1 MSEGVRIALAG
12 ATGTLGA
19 EVLAV
24 MEEEAL
30 PISELALYGGESS
43 LGAEIEFM
51 GRQVPVE
58 VDPPQ
63 LRNTDM
69 LIVCTHAGPALELVR
84 EALRAEVACLDCSGS
99 LAASSE
105 VPMVVA
111 DLGAHDRVQT
121 APLISTPTGA
131 ALSCALVLSALQRA
145 AGLER
150 VVGTVLHSASAAGRR
165 GIADLSDQT
174 VALLNQQAA
183 ADSTAFPFPL
193 AFDCHPHGP
202 EEEQDAVA
210 PSESKI
216 RDALHRLLGPDVGI
230 GLTSVQVPAFA
241 GEASALAVQLREP
254 LLPEDA
260 VRVLDAAPGV
270 EVWEADAPG
279 TRDPIGRDVV
289 LVGRVRGD
297 DSLPTPGQGLLIWAA
312 ADPVRL
318 AASNAVKL
326 IRSRFGLD

>member
-1 MSEGVRIALAG
+1 LSAGLRIALAG
-12 ATGTLGA
+12 ATGTLGG

-24 MEEEAL
+24 MEEEGLAVA
-30 PISELALYGGESS
+30 ELALYGGERS
-43 LGAEIEFM
+43 LGAEIEYM
-51 GRQVPVE
+51 GQRLPVE

-63 LRNTDM
+63 LRHSDL
-69 LIVCTHAGPALELVR
+69 LIVCTKSGPALDLVR
-84 EALRAEVACLDCSGS
+84 EALRAEVPCLDCSGS
-99 LAASSE
+99 LTASSD
-105 VPMVVA
+105 VPLVVA
-111 DLGAHDRVQT
+111 DLGAHDQVQT
-121 APLISTPTGA
+121 APLITVPTGA
-131 ALSCALVLSALQRA
+131 ALSCALVLSALQRR

-202 EEEQDAVA
+202 EDDKDALA
-210 PSESKI
+210 PSESRI
-216 RDALHRLLGPDVGI
+216 RETLHRLLGPDVGI

-241 GEASALAVQLREP
+241 GEASALAVELREP
-254 LLPEDA
+254 LLAEEA
-260 VRVLDAAPGV
+260 IRVLEAAPGV

-279 TRDPIGRDVV
+279 TRDPVGRDVV
-289 LVGRVRGD
+289 LVGRVRTD
-297 DSLPTPGQGLLIWAA
+297 DSLPTPGKGLLIWAA

-318 AASNAVKL
+318 AASNAVKV